1 MGLGASGTVRS
12 VTGSPPPKPV
22 ARRPTPAVLRRL
34 TPAPGRRTDER
45 VAAEVPIVVRLGKRR
60 LSLVTGDV
68 SHGGLFLRT
77 SESLVLRQ
85 LVKVELILTTD
96 DKGFTATG
104 WLVHARPLDGKAEGA
119 GVGVQFYGVGRE
131 EQARWDTFVAEMK
144 AQAWLRNIP
153 RNATPARG
161 FAVPREHKRD
171 ASHVAVVRVT
181 FASLADLGTTLAR
194 DVDRGALF
202 FATETISLAVG
213 DRVGLEIVHP
223 LNGDVFEIEGRV
235 RRVVDDQHIH
245 GLEVK
250 IALDADRRARFA
262 EFASDPLAA
271 EHEPGD
277 GI

>member
-1 MGLGASGTVRS
+1 M
-12 VTGSPPPKPV
+12 TGSPPPKPV
-22 ARRPTPAVLRRL
+22 ARKPTPAVLRKL

-45 VAAEVPIVVRLGKRR
+45 VPAEVPVVVRLGKRR

-68 SHGGLFLRT
+68 SHGGLFVRT
-77 SESLVLRQ
+77 AETLDLRQ

-104 WLVHARPLDGKAEGA
+104 WLVHSRPLDGKAQGA
-119 GVGVQFYGVGRE
+119 GVGVQFYGVGRD

-144 AQAWLRNIP
+144 AQAWMRNIP
-153 RNATPARG
+153 RDATPARG

-171 ASHVAVVRVT
+171 AAHVAVIRIT
-181 FASLADLGTTLAR
+181 FASVADLGTTLAR
-194 DVDRGALF
+194 DVGRGALF
-202 FATETISLAVG
+202 FATDAIGLAIG

-223 LNGDVFEIEGRV
+223 VNGDVFEIDGRV

-250 IALDADRRARFA
+250 IALDDERRARFA
-262 EFASDPLAA
+262 EFAADPLAA

-277 GI
+277 GV